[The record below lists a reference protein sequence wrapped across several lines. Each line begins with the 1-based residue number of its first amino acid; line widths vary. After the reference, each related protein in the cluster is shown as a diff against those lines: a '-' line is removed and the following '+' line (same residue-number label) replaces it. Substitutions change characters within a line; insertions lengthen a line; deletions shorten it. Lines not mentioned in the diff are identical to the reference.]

1 MIRGRALRRFATPMH
16 LQSLVLAATKGGS
29 PNREARV
36 RAFVIYTALFLA
48 ACSQGGQTP
57 KEPSQDITVTKE
69 DSAVK
74 ARYIEGVEAYNR
86 GNFETAYLQLTQ
98 FANDGVPLAQT
109 LVGTMLCLGQ
119 GVSPDCSQGARYI
132 KLGAY
137 QGFGPAQFQL
147 GTLHHKALGVPY
159 DPVEAFVWYSLAAE
173 NPTSDYELR
182 GKATSGKRELERQL
196 SSEQLSYA
204 NWILRD
210 PRLLDDPTLDLTGHQ
225 QDDKDRLTHIPREL
239 EKGSEPST
247 QASIQSPKY
256 GHTGPQTELVK
267 DVQAYLSALGYEP
280 VPIDG
285 MAGQMTRVAIR
296 AFQTDIGV
304 SVDGE
309 VTPQLLADLKHNLDA
324 GWKAST
330 TTQSKG
336 TTSSEDTRVTL
347 PKTGHY
353 TFRMYQ
359 LGMTLKQFRE
369 ISYPDT
375 ELLKYYREV
384 YVSCGNDPPNAR
396 GFPSIVFSDRRDAG
410 VVQCRYQYE
419 AEYSHGSEDAQVA
432 VASIHTNASFY
443 FIKDEDGCS

>member
-1 MIRGRALRRFATPMH
+1 VRR
-16 LQSLVLAATKGGS
+16 
-29 PNREARV
+29 
-36 RAFVIYTALFLA
+36 FVIYTALFLA

-57 KEPSQDITVTKE
+57 EEPSQDIAVTRG

-182 GKATSGKRELERQL
+182 GKATSGKQELERQL
-196 SSEQLSYA
+196 SSEQLSHA

-225 QDDKDRLTHIPREL
+225 QDDKDRLTHILREL

-267 DVQAYLSALGYEP
+267 DVQAYLSALGYKP
-280 VPIDG
+280 GPIDG
-285 MAGQMTRVAIR
+285 KLGRKTKAAIK
-296 AFQTDIGV
+296 AFQKDEGLTI
-304 SVDGE
+304 DGE
-309 VTPQLLADLKHNLDA
+309 PSDELLGHLRNPTKVIGKSRTATKGPSGGTGLTGESAGRSSGSGSSTVTSGGSRMWVTYIHFC
-324 GWKAST
+324 T
-330 TTQSKG
+330 TDSGCVKG
-336 TTSSEDTRVTL
+336 TTPGKFISKAECEFNGQELIWEAQS
-347 PKTGHY
+347 
-353 TFRMYQ
+353 
-359 LGMTLKQFRE
+359 LGM
-369 ISYPDT
+369 
-375 ELLKYYREV
+375 
-384 YVSCGNDPPNAR
+384 
-396 GFPSIVFSDRRDAG
+396 IVKDVHCVRR
-410 VVQCRYQYE
+410 
-419 AEYSHGSEDAQVA
+419 
-432 VASIHTNASFY
+432 
-443 FIKDEDGCS
+443 